1 MRLALRLT
9 APPLFPEPT
18 MSEYAGSRRSASLD
32 ALFVETPKSTLLEP
46 RKQLEVGRPLKQS
59 SPQQKA
65 LLHRL
70 MAMHPVD
77 HLLMGASGGVA
88 FAESASQRAQSLGF
102 TKPADVLNYLDL
114 MVMFGHRFDIDPQ
127 LPWVGPALS
136 KKSMTVLFE
145 SALSYLGVVSGDT
158 GNLYI
163 KALLRA
169 RKLSPHSLLD
179 RVGISEGEAS
189 RLLSTLHP
197 EKSRVMDSQMQ
208 SLSTL
213 AQALVAQHSKGV
225 RPLYLVLMFLLGSH
239 FETDPRYAWAG
250 VILRDS
256 QTSESLR
263 YKNLYA
269 EASSRLR
276 LALHARGGL
285 ETLAEEVR

>member
-1 MRLALRLT
+1 
-9 APPLFPEPT
+9 

-32 ALFVETPKSTLLEP
+32 ALFVETPKSTLLDI
-46 RKQLEVGRPLKQS
+46 RKQPEVGKPLKKS

-65 LLHRL
+65 MLHRL
-70 MAMHPVD
+70 MAVHPVD
-77 HLLMGASGGVA
+77 HLLMGASGGAA
-88 FAESASQRAQSLGF
+88 FAESASQRAQRLGF
-102 TKPADVLNYLDL
+102 TKPADVLNHLDL

-145 SALSYLGVVSGDT
+145 SALSYLGVISGDT

-169 RKLSPHSLLD
+169 RKLAPTSLID
-179 RVGISEGEAS
+179 RVGISEAEAS
-189 RLLSTLHP
+189 RLLATLHP
-197 EKSRVMDSQMQ
+197 EKSRVMGSQMK
-208 SLSTL
+208 SMLTL
-213 AQALVAQHSKGV
+213 AQALVAEHSKGV

-250 VILRDS
+250 TMLRDT
-256 QTSESLR
+256 QTPEPLR

-276 LALHARGGL
+276 LVLNARGGL
-285 ETLAEEVR
+285 ETLSEEVR